1 MTKNKI
7 EYFIKYSNYILI
19 LLFFFIFIFKTIQCF
34 STPNSIGD
42 EGFYLNELNRFREIG
57 LWKSFS
63 EGISQLWILLAYL
76 ISLITGNDL
85 ISIRI
90 INILLLPV
98 ALYLMYSIIKE
109 FIEDKNLLILSML
122 SCVFLLIATKTGTM
136 FFLGIN
142 DPLMI
147 IFCLSTMYFLL
158 KYNNSWAIKD
168 LIIASL
174 FAGMM
179 FWVRTFSIIILGG
192 FIAWIFLIVLLKHP
206 FWKNLFRAIVFCILT
221 IIIALIP
228 QIPSL
233 AEKGQLAFEHK
244 GTENHNWGEIN
255 WLTRIKRESAGSLFA
270 YKRPSWEELD
280 EYKRTYGDKSIPI
293 GLIEQFKYD
302 PKFIIDNFIVNVFFR
317 VPYILALSIG
327 FLFLA
332 FLNYLRLPE
341 KWFIDKNLG
350 GLLLLLTSISV
361 CCGVSIY
368 IINYVEHRWQFMTAF
383 SALVLGTIC
392 AANFEKKKIYNLLLI
407 SQYGFLL
414 FMSILSVIN
423 LVS

>member
-1 MTKNKI
+1 
-7 EYFIKYSNYILI
+7 
-19 LLFFFIFIFKTIQCF
+19 
-34 STPNSIGD
+34 
-42 EGFYLNELNRFREIG
+42 
-57 LWKSFS
+57 
-63 EGISQLWILLAYL
+63 
-76 ISLITGNDL
+76 
-85 ISIRI
+85 
-90 INILLLPV
+90 V
-98 ALYLMYSIIKE
+98 
-109 FIEDKNLLILSML
+109 
-122 SCVFLLIATKTGTM
+122 
-136 FFLGIN
+136 
-142 DPLMI
+142 
-147 IFCLSTMYFLL
+147 
-158 KYNNSWAIKD
+158 IKD

-179 FWVRTFSIIILGG
+179 FWVRSFSIIIFGG
-192 FIAWIFLIVLLKHP
+192 FAAWIFLIVLLKCP
-206 FWKNLFRAIVFCILT
+206 FGKHLFRAILFCILT
-221 IIIALIP
+221 IIVALIP

-244 GTENHNWGEIN
+244 STEKYNWGEIN
-255 WLTRIKRESAGSLFA
+255 WFTRIKRESTGSLFV

-280 EYKRTYGDKSIPI
+280 EYKKAYGDKSIPL

-317 VPYILALSIG
+317 VPYILAVSIG

-341 KWFIDKNLG
+341 KWVIDKNLG

-383 SALVLGTIC
+383 SALVLGTIST
-392 AANFEKKKIYNLLLI
+392 AKFDKKIYYNLLLI

-414 FMSILSVIN
+414 FMSILSIVN
-423 LVS
+423 LVL